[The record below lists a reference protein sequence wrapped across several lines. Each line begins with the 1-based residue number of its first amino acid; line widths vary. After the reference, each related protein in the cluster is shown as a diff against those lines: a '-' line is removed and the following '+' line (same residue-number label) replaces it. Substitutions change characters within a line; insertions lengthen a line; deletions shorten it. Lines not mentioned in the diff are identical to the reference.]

1 MKRLV
6 KYARKIA
13 VALAGTVVLIIG
25 IILIPL
31 PGPGLL
37 VCVAALFI
45 FSLEFERFKPH
56 AERVKKLAKN
66 TVKKPK

>member
-6 KYARKIA
+6 KYARKIF

-37 VCVAALFI
+37 VCLAAFLI
-45 FSLEFERFKPH
+45 YSLEFEWFKPH
-56 AERVKKLAKN
+56 VERTRKLVKDSI
-66 TVKKPK
+66 KKPK